1 MEDRELKERVIELLS
16 QLPAYSVNSSGT
28 QHTVRCP
35 YCGDSTNVNHSH
47 FSIKIDVSDP
57 TSPMLYNCLKCPVSG
72 ILNASVLEELGIHS
86 DDINSALSRVRSTTR
101 YNKYTNIKSEE
112 YAVPLYDKKAANY
125 AKLDYINDR
134 LGTDFTL
141 EDCKDLKVIMDLSVF
156 SAVNKIPGIKNVS
169 PGLLSLIDSSYVGFL
184 SNNKNCLVYRLINP
198 ALKFNRYLKIKI
210 NPNNLDPNSYYS
222 IPNKFD
228 IMYTNE
234 INVHISE
241 GIFDILSVFANLNN
255 CNRENNY
262 YYAVCGFGYNTVID
276 SMIAM
281 GMNTGLNIYI
291 YADRDKTDAEILFKI
306 NNPRNRPWINSLYIC
321 RNAYPGEKDY
331 GVPKDRIHHT
341 MKRYM

>member
-35 YCGDSTNVNHSH
+35 YCGDSSNINHSH

-72 ILNASVLEELGIHS
+72 LLNASVLEELGIHS
-86 DDINSALSRVRSTTR
+86 DDLNMALARVKTTTR
-101 YNKYTNIKSEE
+101 YNKYTNMKTEE
-112 YAVPLYDKKAANY
+112 YSVPLYEQNARNY

-134 LGTDFTL
+134 LGTDFTFD
-141 EDCKDLKVIMDLSVF
+141 DCKDLKIIMDLSVF
-156 SAVNKIPGIKNVS
+156 SVVNDIGVINGIS
-169 PGLLSLIDSSYVGFL
+169 PGLLNLIDSAYVGFL
-184 SNNKNCLVYRLINP
+184 SSNKNCIVYRLINP
-198 ALKFNRYLKIKI
+198 ELKYNRYIKVKI
-210 NPNNLDPNSYYS
+210 NQKNLDPNSYYN
-222 IPNKFD
+222 IPNSID
-228 IMYTNE
+228 LMYTHDVN
-234 INVHISE
+234 IHIAE
-241 GIFDILSVFANLNN
+241 GTFDILSVFANLNN

-281 GMNTGLNIYI
+281 GINTGLNIYI
-291 YADRDKTDAEILFKI
+291 YADRDKKDSEILLKL
-306 NNPRNRPWINSLYIC
+306 NNPRNRPWIKSLYIC

-331 GVPKDRIHHT
+331 GVPKDRIQHT